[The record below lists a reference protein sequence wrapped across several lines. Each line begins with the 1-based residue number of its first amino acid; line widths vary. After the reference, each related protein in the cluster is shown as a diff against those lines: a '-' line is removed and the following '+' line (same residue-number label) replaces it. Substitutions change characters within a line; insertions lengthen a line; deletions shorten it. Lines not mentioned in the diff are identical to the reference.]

1 MSRQNLSNIDVAW
14 LHMEEPTNLMMIN
27 GFYLFDGPIDFDRIR
42 MTLEYRLIERFRR
55 FKQRVVETRMPM
67 RRPYW
72 ETDPHFDI
80 DAHLHRIALPSPG
93 DDSVLYE
100 VISDLA
106 STPLDFSK
114 PLWQFHVIEGY
125 TGGGDLLF
133 CRLHHSIADGIALMQ
148 VLLSMCDEDAD
159 APWPEQ
165 AERDRRRRGIGSFL
179 RPAFHAAKKSSRLAG
194 SIADGGANMIMHPMT
209 TLGMTKDAVGFSASF
224 AARLGRLTILPSD
237 PKTVLKG
244 PLGVTKVAAW
254 SEPIPLDEIKWVGKA
269 MGGTINDTLMTAVSG
284 ALRRYMIERGD
295 SADGLDIRAMVPVN
309 LRSPE
314 DALKNLGN
322 SFALVLLALPV
333 GIEDPL
339 ERFLVVRSRM
349 DELKDS
355 PEPIVTYVVLKA
367 MGLAP
372 AEIERFGV
380 EFYASKTS
388 LVMTNV
394 PGPKEKLYF
403 AGKRIE
409 KLMFWVPQSGRMGI
423 GISIMSYAGEILIGV
438 ITDEGLVPDPGKIVN
453 YFHTDFEEMK
463 TMVEQIEDQLYKG
476 SVPMVDVD
484 NRGRCK
490 ATTHAGAQCKNKAVA
505 GSAFCHVH
513 VRIVSDS
520 EDMAREKTLD

>member
-27 GFYLFDGPIDFDRIR
+27 GFYQFDGPVDFERIR
-42 MTLEYRLIERFRR
+42 ITLDHRLVERFGR
-55 FKQRVVETRMPM
+55 FKQRVVESQLPM

-72 ETDPHFDI
+72 ETDSHFDI
-80 DAHLHRIALPSPG
+80 DAHLHRIALPAPG
-93 DDSVLYE
+93 DDSVLYDM
-100 VISDLA
+100 ISDLA

-125 TGGGDLLF
+125 SGGGDILF

-159 APWPEQ
+159 APWPEPTT
-165 AERDRRRRGIGSFL
+165 ERDRRGRGIGSFF
-179 RPAFHAAKKSSRLAG
+179 RPAAHAIKTSSRVMG
-194 SIADGGANMIMHPMT
+194 SIASGGAGVLLHPIT
-209 TLGMTKDAVGFSASF
+209 TIGKTKDAVGFSASF
-224 AARLGRLTILPSD
+224 SARLGRLTILSSD
-237 PKTVLKG
+237 PKTVFKG

-254 SEPIPLDEIKWVGKA
+254 SEPIPLEEIKRVGKA

-284 ALRRYMIERGD
+284 ALRRYMIEHGD
-295 SADGLDIRAMVPVN
+295 SADGIDIRAMVPVN

-322 SFALVLLALPV
+322 SFALVLMALPV

-355 PEPIVTYVVLKA
+355 SEPIVTYIVLKA
-367 MGLAP
+367 MGIAP
-372 AEIERFGV
+372 AEIEKFGV

-388 LVMTNV
+388 LVLTNV

-403 AGKRIE
+403 AGTKIE
-409 KLMFWVPQSGRMGI
+409 KLMFWVPQSGRMGL
-423 GISIMSYAGEILIGV
+423 GISIISYAGEVLIGV
-438 ITDEGLVPDPGKIVN
+438 ITDEGLVPDPKSIVAH
-453 YFHTDFEEMK
+453 FHADFEELK
-463 TMVEQIEDQLYKG
+463 LMVEQIEGQMYRG
-476 SVPMVDVD
+476 SVPMVDTVD
-484 NRGRCK
+484 RGRCK
-490 ATTHAGAQCKNKAVA
+490 ATTHAGVQCKNKAVA

-513 VRIVSDS
+513 ARIVSDS
-520 EDMAREKTLD
+520 EDMARERA